1 MNDLEIN
8 SIGDLL
14 IEDYDLQIIDGLD
27 QTIQELII
35 RLKFFLGEWF
45 LDIEAGIPY
54 YQDFFIK
61 APNQIRIESV
71 LKNEILDTPGIIELT
86 SFETEFEDINRKYFV
101 RFGAL
106 ADEGEFELEVS
117 LP

>member
-1 MNDLEIN
+1 MNDMALDDT
-8 SIGDLL
+8 GDLL
-14 IEDYDLQIIDGLD
+14 IQNYDLQIIDGLD
-27 QTIQELII
+27 QTIQELSI

-45 LDIEAGIPY
+45 LDNEAGIPY
-54 YQDFFIK
+54 YQDFFVK

-71 LKNEILDTPGIIELT
+71 LKNEILDTPGILELT
-86 SFETEFEDINRKYFV
+86 SFVSDFDDINRQYTV

-106 ADEGEFELEVS
+106 ADEGEFELEVT

>member
-1 MNDLEIN
+1 MNDLAIN
-8 SIGDLL
+8 EDGDLL
-14 IEDYDLQIIDGLD
+14 IANYDLQIVTSLD

-45 LDIEAGIPY
+45 LDTEAGIPY
-54 YQDFFIK
+54 YQDFFVK

-71 LKNEILDTPGIIELT
+71 LKNEILDTPGILELT
-86 SFETEFEDINRKYFV
+86 SFVSDFDEINRKYSV

-106 ADEGEFELEVS
+106 ADEGEFELEVT